1 MPNVSPE
8 IDKLNMLRA
17 LFGEYHSNVKENRRF
32 YNLDFVDQVVPPPAE
47 GTRDDLWA
55 VMATTARR
63 AIDDPSDHILPF
75 PRVKVPVRP
84 TENGAVE
91 EQKSAELRRD
101 FLNAWWECEEAE
113 YSVLANARKVLLN
126 EGRVVV
132 RKTLKWGAI
141 PDFPG
146 KAASVAERQKFRRA
160 MGKLGQY
167 DFLWRLELLDNLTVF
182 EDPSNPRDPQYVFV
196 EHEILAE
203 EAKRL
208 FPNMENPP
216 TDDYSAV
223 KYVEYWSRPNYKFD
237 GTYEEGD
244 FKQFIDDKLVKS
256 AKSPYPYI
264 PIIIE
269 DSGFGMSYHLAK
281 PHERYVGMTQYTHDI
296 FIAESRQ
303 LTTMENVAEI
313 TGFAPVITR
322 NMPPEKEISVSPRSV
337 IPLDGGPDDSN
348 RETIEYLVAP
358 PVPVTV
364 PQVIQLT
371 QRMANETLKFD
382 TLGGSAQKGIETAT
396 EADQTLRN
404 AAAKLQGPVVAL
416 TRLVNKASRWVLI
429 DVDEVLDTKVTVY
442 GTAAS
447 GANGTVTIGPKDI
460 KGFYTVQAE
469 LTTSDADAI
478 ELTKAR
484 FWMDAYRAVP
494 FLSAM
499 TAMEK
504 GGVSDEPMKEM
515 VKRSAED
522 VFLSELM
529 RQARV
534 MTGGSMFG
542 QLNEMIMQIQQGGT
556 APTAPNP
563 ADNMVE
569 QEGLTAPVTDRIRT
583 DSLAARDLQG
593 GQYQA

>member
-1 MPNVSPE
+1 MHNEIEKLQMLKGLFSTYHENV
-8 IDKLNMLRA
+8 R
-17 LFGEYHSNVKENRRF
+17 ENRRF
-32 YNLDFVDQVVPPPAE
+32 YELDFREKVAPPPTD
-47 GTRDDLWA
+47 GDQDDLWP

-63 AIDDPSDHILPF
+63 AIDDPADHILPF
-75 PRVKVPVRP
+75 PRIKVPVRP
-84 TENGAVE
+84 TDNGWVE

-101 FLNAWWECEEAE
+101 FLNAFWETEEDE
-113 YSVLANARKVLLN
+113 YGVLANARKVLLN
-126 EGRVVV
+126 EGRVVI

-146 KAASVAERQKFRRA
+146 KDAPSAERQKFRRA

-167 DFLWRLELLDNLTVF
+167 DFLWRFELLDNLTVF
-182 EDPSNPRDPQYVFV
+182 EDPSNPRDPQYVYI

-208 FPNMENPP
+208 FPNMEDPP
-216 TDDYSAV
+216 TDDYSTV
-223 KYVEYWSRPNYKFD
+223 RYIEYWTRPQFKFD
-237 GTYEEGD
+237 GTYEEGEYR
-244 FKQFIDDKLVKS
+244 QFIDDKLVRTGTN
-256 AKSPYPYI
+256 PYPYI

-269 DSGFGMSYHLAK
+269 DSGFGVSYHLAK

-313 TGFAPVITR
+313 TGFAPLLTR
-322 NMPPEKEISVSPRSV
+322 NMPPEKELSVGPRSV
-337 IPLDGGPDDSN
+337 IRLDGGPEDPN
-348 RETIEYLVAP
+348 RETADYLVAP

-371 QRMANETLKFD
+371 QMMANETLKFN
-382 TLGGSAQKGIETAT
+382 TLGGVPQKGVETAT
-396 EADQTLRN
+396 EADQGLRN
-404 AAAKLQGPVVAL
+404 AAAKLQGPVNAL
-416 TRLVNKASRWVLI
+416 TRAVVRMSRWALMDVELVLGN
-429 DVDEVLDTKVTVY
+429 KVTVY
-442 GTAAS
+442 GTMP
-447 GANGTVTIGPKDI
+447 NGTVTIGPKDI

-469 LTTSDADAI
+469 LATSDDDAV

-494 FLSAM
+494 FLSAV

-534 MTGGSMFG
+534 MAGGSMFG
-542 QLNEMIMQIQQGGT
+542 QLTQIIQQIQGGAGAT
-556 APTAPNP
+556 PTGPNS
-563 ADNMVE
+563 ADNLVT
-569 QEGLTAPVTDRIRT
+569 QEGINAPVADRVRT
-583 DSLAARDLQG
+583 DALANRDQMG

>member
-1 MPNVSPE
+1 MPSE
-8 IDKLNMLRA
+8 IDKLNMLRG
-17 LFGEYHSNVKENRRF
+17 LFSKYHENVRENRRF
-32 YNLDFVDQVVPPPAE
+32 YDLDFRDLVAPPPAE
-47 GTRDDLWA
+47 GDRDDLWA

-63 AIDDPSDHILPF
+63 AIDDPADHILPF
-75 PRVKVPVRP
+75 PRIKVPVRP
-84 TENGAVE
+84 TENGWVE
-91 EQKSAELRRD
+91 EQKAAELRRD
-101 FLNAWWECEEAE
+101 FLNAWWECEENE
-113 YSVLANARKVLLN
+113 YSILANARKVLLN

-141 PDFPG
+141 PDYPG
-146 KAASVAERQKFRRA
+146 KSASTAERQKFRRA

-208 FPNMENPP
+208 FPNMEDAP
-216 TDDYSAV
+216 TDDYSTV
-223 KYVEYWSRPNYKFD
+223 KYLEYWTRPQYKFD
-237 GTYEEGD
+237 GTYEEGE

-256 AKSPYPYI
+256 GINPYPYI

-313 TGFAPVITR
+313 TGFAPLMTR
-322 NMPPEKEISVSPRSV
+322 NMPPEKEISVGPRSV
-337 IPLDGGPDDSN
+337 IRLDGGPEDSS
-348 RETIEYLVAP
+348 RETAEYLQAP
-358 PVPVTV
+358 PVPITV

-382 TLGGSAQKGIETAT
+382 TLGGVPQKGVETAT
-396 EADQTLRN
+396 EADQGLRN
-404 AAAKLQGPVVAL
+404 AAAKLQGPVVGL
-416 TRLVNKASRWVLI
+416 TRLVVKASRWVLM
-429 DVDEVLDTKVTVY
+429 DVEHVLSNKVTVY
-442 GTAAS
+442 GTNAT
-447 GANGTVTIGPKDI
+447 GGTITIGPKDI

-469 LTTSDADAI
+469 LTTSDEDAV

-534 MTGGSMFG
+534 MAGGTMFG
-542 QLNEMIMQIQQGGT
+542 ELNSIIQQIQAGGGAT
-556 APTAPNP
+556 PAAANPT
-563 ADNMVE
+563 DNLVS
-569 QEGLTAPVTDRIRT
+569 QEGLAAPVTDRIRT
-583 DSLAARDLQG
+583 DSLAARDQMG

>member
-1 MPNVSPE
+1 MPNPSE
-8 IDKLNMLRA
+8 IEKLQMLKG
-17 LFGEYHSNVKENRRF
+17 LFSTYHMNVRENRRF
-32 YNLDFVDQVVPPPAE
+32 YDLDFRTEVAPPPAE
-47 GTRDDLWA
+47 GDRDDIWP

-84 TENGAVE
+84 TENGFVQ
-91 EQKSAELRRD
+91 EQESAELRRD

-113 YSVLANARKVLLN
+113 FAILADARKVILN

-132 RKTLKWGAI
+132 RKTLKWGSI

-146 KAASVAERQKFRRA
+146 KSATTQERQRFRRA

-196 EHEILAE
+196 EHEILTE
-203 EAKRL
+203 EARRL
-208 FPNMENPP
+208 FPSADLP
-216 TDDYSAV
+216 TDDYSTV
-223 KYVEYWSRPNYKFD
+223 RYVEYWTRPTYKFD
-237 GTYEEGD
+237 GTYEEGE
-244 FKQFIDDKLVKS
+244 FKQFIDDKHVKTS
-256 AKSPYPYI
+256 VNPYPYI

-269 DSGFGMSYHLAK
+269 DSGFGVGYHMAK

-313 TGFAPVITR
+313 TGFAPLMTR
-322 NMPPEKEISVSPRSV
+322 NMPPEKELSVGPRSV
-337 IPLDGGPDDSN
+337 IRLDGGPEDSS
-348 RETIEYLVAP
+348 RETAEYLIAP
-358 PVPVTV
+358 PVPITV

-371 QRMANETLKFD
+371 QSMANATLKFD
-382 TLGGSAQKGIETAT
+382 TLGGTPQKGVETAT
-396 EADQTLRN
+396 EADQGLRN
-404 AAAKLQGPVVAL
+404 AAAKLQGPVNAL
-416 TRLVNKASRWVLI
+416 TRVVNKVSKWVLM
-429 DVDEVLDTKVTVY
+429 DVDMTLGSKVTVY
-442 GTAAS
+442 GTMPN
-447 GANGTVTIGPKDI
+447 GGTVTIGPRDI
-460 KGFYTVQAE
+460 KGFYSVQAE
-469 LTTSDADAI
+469 LTTSDEDAV
-478 ELTKAR
+478 EMTKAR

-522 VFLSELM
+522 VYLSDLM

-534 MTGGSMFG
+534 MAGGQMFG
-542 QLNEMIMQIQQGGT
+542 QLNAIIQQIQAGGDT
-556 APTAPNP
+556 QAAGDFAPQ
-563 ADNMVE
+563 DNMVE
-569 QEGLTAPVTDRIRT
+569 QEGITSPVQDRVRT
-583 DSLAARDLQG
+583 DSLSNRDARG